1 MNIPEKG
8 PLQSSP
14 VSNTSAERKQHPPA
28 SESWVQEK
36 ITGKNT
42 ADWNRHTDDLSG
54 AGQGRH
60 GLFDGRGDRI
70 MLLKRQLEAGTY
82 RVKGHRIAVNMI
94 DEALENNQVIKHIDA
109 KA

>member
-1 MNIPEKG
+1 MDIPEKS
-8 PLQSSP
+8 PLQFSP
-14 VSNTSAERKQHPPA
+14 VSNTSAERKQLPPA
-28 SESWVQEK
+28 GEGWVQEK
-36 ITGKNT
+36 FAGKKSSN
-42 ADWNRHTDDLSG
+42 WPRHKDDLSG

-60 GLFDGRGDRI
+60 RLADGREDRI